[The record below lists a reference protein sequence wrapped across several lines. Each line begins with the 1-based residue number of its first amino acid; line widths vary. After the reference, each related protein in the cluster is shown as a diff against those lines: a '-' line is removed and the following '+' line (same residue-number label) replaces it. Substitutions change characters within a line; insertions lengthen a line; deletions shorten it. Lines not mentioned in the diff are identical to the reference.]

1 MSCIFCRIV
10 SGAVPSDKVYEDD
23 KVFAF
28 RDVSPQ
34 APVHILIVPK
44 KHVAGLNELS
54 DAANVDGTISVVAA
68 LVAAAGKIAA
78 SSGLKNGWR
87 LVANTGPDAGQA
99 VDHLHFHILG
109 GRKLTW
115 PPG

>member
-28 RDVSPQ
+28 RDISPQ

-54 DAANVDGTISVVAA
+54 DEDGDVVAA
-68 LVAAAGKIAA
+68 LVAVAGKIAS

-87 LVANTGPDAGQA
+87 LVANTGPDAGQTM
-99 VDHLHFHILG
+99 DHLHFHILG